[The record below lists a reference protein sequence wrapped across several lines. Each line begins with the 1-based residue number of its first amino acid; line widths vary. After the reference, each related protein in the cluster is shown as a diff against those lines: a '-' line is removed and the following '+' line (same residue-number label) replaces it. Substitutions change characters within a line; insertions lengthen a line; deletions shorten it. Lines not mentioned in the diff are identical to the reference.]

1 MTRGG
6 ALAVPWGRT
15 LEESNSQSCR
25 RQTTCCMARP
35 EGCPRPDSRTR
46 RDACNAD
53 SAGSRP
59 RRFLIGSVRGRLQPP
74 TDPCGEIQC
83 DRRGADLGRVV
94 RAELDRD
101 CSQSSA
107 QVHPRASAA
116 ASARRGDPE
125 IPSSPCRQFVDKL
138 RMKRCRGSTTLGRPD
153 LRQARRP
160 LSQHFATVLS
170 QMPEECSEPHMYV
183 GSRAYPIPRSAR
195 SSWDRSSSASR
206 SVTLSDLR
214 SSSLVRS

>member
-1 MTRGG
+1 MTRGR

-25 RQTTCCMARP
+25 RQTTCCMAHP
-35 EGCPRPDSRTR
+35 EGCPGSTSRTR
-46 RDACNAD
+46 LDACNAD

-59 RRFLIGSVRGRLQPP
+59 RYFLIGSVRGRLQPP

-83 DRRGADLGRVV
+83 DRRGADLGRVL

-125 IPSSPCRQFVDKL
+125 IRSSPCRQFVYDL
-138 RMKRCRGSTTLGRPD
+138 RMAWNCGSPTIRRPNPPRVRTSSRNTSQLCCRRCRRN
-153 LRQARRP
+153 A
-160 LSQHFATVLS
+160 LSLT
-170 QMPEECSEPHMYV
+170 
-183 GSRAYPIPRSAR
+183 GI
-195 SSWDRSSSASR
+195 WDRAPTR
-206 SVTLSDLR
+206 SPGRRDRLGTELPEL
-214 SSSLVRS
+214 LGA